1 MKFNKLYFVK
11 YKDQFNYYNIIQKIN
26 PGFRLYFNNKNK
38 KFVIVNIYN
47 NFEICKVFDCFFE
60 NIIQDLRFFRIENY
74 NEILNLNEKTNA
86 KIKEKNN
93 EKISEITKF
102 SLSEALKLSNRSS
115 AIKQTDINKIIGATK
130 C

>member
-1 MKFNKLYFVK
+1 MKFNKLYFIK

-47 NFEICKVFDCFFE
+47 NFEICKVFDAFFE

-74 NEILNLNEKTNA
+74 NKILNLNEKTNA
-86 KIKEKNN
+86 KIKEKNE
-93 EKISEITKF
+93 EKNLEIIKF
-102 SLSEALKLSNRSS
+102 SLSEALKLNNRSCTV
-115 AIKQTDINKIIGATK
+115 KQTDINKIIGATK